1 MNKSSIA
8 SYIDHTL
15 LKPESTQDE
24 IITLC
29 DEAKEYKFKTVCI
42 NPYWVKIAKARLE
55 DSDVGITTVIGFPL
69 GASTTASKVFE
80 TKEAIASGATEIDM
94 VVNVGELKA
103 HNNEAVKSDIK
114 AVVEAA
120 EAQAIV
126 KVIIETGLLTN
137 EEKIRACELSKE
149 AGADFVKTSTGF
161 SKGGAAEADIK
172 LMRETVGPK
181 LGVKASGGVRSL
193 ETAKVLIKAGATRL
207 GASSGIAIVKGEEGK
222 GY

>member
-80 TKEAIASGATEIDM
+80 TKEAIASGATEVDM